1 MKTVG
6 IIENDATLRDSLV
19 DYLTF
24 NLEKD
29 VVFTIG
35 SAKEMQTLRVTDV
48 DVILLDIHL
57 DDAVGLELI
66 DPLKVKFP
74 HTNIVIITGDSE
86 EKLIL
91 NAIKLGANGYL
102 YKPFDGKKMQ
112 TMLSNIEQTGS
123 FMDPE
128 TLTKLMTQLA
138 NTNAYNAKEKIVQLT
153 PTERKIVE
161 LAKKGSTY
169 KEMAKTIGVSFH
181 TINFHLKSIY
191 LKYDVRSKA
200 ELIAKF
206 L

>member
-1 MKTVG
+1 
-6 IIENDATLRDSLV
+6 
-19 DYLTF
+19 
-24 NLEKD
+24 
-29 VVFTIG
+29 
-35 SAKEMQTLRVTDV
+35 
-48 DVILLDIHL
+48 
-57 DDAVGLELI
+57 
-66 DPLKVKFP
+66 
-74 HTNIVIITGDSE
+74 
-86 EKLIL
+86 
-91 NAIKLGANGYL
+91 
-102 YKPFDGKKMQ
+102 
-112 TMLSNIEQTGS
+112 MLSNIEQTGS